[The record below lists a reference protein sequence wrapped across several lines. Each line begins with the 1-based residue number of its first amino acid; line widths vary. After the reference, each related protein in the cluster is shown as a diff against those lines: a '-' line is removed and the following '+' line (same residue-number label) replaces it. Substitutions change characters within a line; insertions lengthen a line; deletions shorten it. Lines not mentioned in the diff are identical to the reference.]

1 MFAALPHIE
10 AVPPSQVSY
19 LFRREGPD
27 VATIRLKDWQRELW
41 QTLHS
46 STDAIRSDA
55 SISEQWAL
63 QLVARTDTSMN
74 SARAAIDAAIRLFK
88 AEGAQREGA

>member
-41 QTLHS
+41 QALHRS
-46 STDAIRSDA
+46 ADAVRSDA
-55 SISEQWAL
+55 SVSDQWAL
-63 QLVARTDTSMN
+63 RLVAQTGASIN
-74 SARAAIDAAIRLFK
+74 SAQAAIDAAIRLFG
-88 AEGAQREGA
+88 AEARSANG